1 MSMAHVHPE
10 TQEITATIAVV
21 GPARSGKSTV
31 LRCIFDRL
39 SPERRGAL
47 VPSGSGPA
55 AGPLFDWLP
64 LDLGVLGGWHVHVH
78 LYAIPLVAHSDAT
91 RRVVLAD
98 ADGVLFVADSQASR
112 LEDDVVALRALRDQ
126 LATRP
131 DAGSDPVRIYLYN
144 KRDLP
149 AEMLL
154 SAAALDEAINPEGE
168 PSFECDALRGLGVL
182 EALHASVSLVMRR
195 LVPRSG
201 AGT

>member
-1 MSMAHVHPE
+1 MAHVHAE

-31 LRCIFDRL
+31 LRCIFDRM
-39 SPERRGAL
+39 SAERRGAL
-47 VPSGSGPA
+47 TPSGSGPA
-55 AGPLFDWLP
+55 TGPLLDWLP
-64 LDLGVLGGWHVHVH
+64 LDLGLLSGWHVHVH

-112 LEDDVVALRALRDQ
+112 LEDNVMALRALRDQ
-126 LATRP
+126 LAARP
-131 DAGSDPVRIYLYN
+131 DASSDPVRVYLHN

-154 SAAALDEAINPEGE
+154 SAAALDEAINPESE
-168 PSFECDALRGLGVL
+168 PSFECDALRGRGVL
-182 EALHASVSLVMRR
+182 EALHASVTLVMRR
-195 LVPRSG
+195 LVPRAG
-201 AGT
+201 AEA